1 MWLIP
6 DAAPAATI
14 VGDGEGALMKNGRG
28 GAWRLLVAMLAT
40 LALVAGACGSD
51 DATED
56 DAAPAVATTAAVE
69 DTAAPAEEAPAE
81 DAAAE
86 RQADALEEQAEQ
98 APTEAQ
104 EEALEAEADR
114 IEQEAGNADG
124 GMTTENMPNTVPPAQ

>member
-1 MWLIP
+1 MRKMIIASLS
-6 DAAPAATI
+6 A
-14 VGDGEGALMKNGRG
+14 VALMG
-28 GAWRLLVAMLAT
+28 VA
-40 LALVAGACGSD
+40 ACGES
-51 DATED
+51 
-56 DAAPAVATTAAVE
+56 TA
-69 DTAAPAEEAPAE
+69 

-86 RQADALEEQAEQ
+86 RQADALEEQADQ